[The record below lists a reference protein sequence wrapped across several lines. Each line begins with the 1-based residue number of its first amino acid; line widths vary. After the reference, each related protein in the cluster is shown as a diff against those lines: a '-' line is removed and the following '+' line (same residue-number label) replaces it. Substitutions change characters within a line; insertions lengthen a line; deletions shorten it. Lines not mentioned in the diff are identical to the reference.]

1 MKLLHLDSSPSG
13 ERSVS
18 RHLSAE
24 FVRSWKAAN
33 PGGTVISRDTT
44 TSDIPAVTAEWI
56 GAIHTPEAARTDG
69 QRALLTLAEILI
81 DELVAA
87 DEYVLGVPMHN
98 FSIPATLK
106 LWIDQVA
113 IPNKTFS
120 YATGRPVGLLTAKK
134 ATILIASGGIY
145 DPGTAMVSLNHAEP
159 YLRTIF
165 GFFGVTD
172 VTFLSAGGTS
182 SLNSGG
188 DRQAFLEPLVASVR
202 AQFQMA

>member
-1 MKLLHLDSSPSG
+1 MKLLHLDSSPAG

-24 FVRSWKAAN
+24 FVRNWKIAN
-33 PGGTVISRDTT
+33 PGGSVISRDTT
-44 TSDIPAVTAEWI
+44 TSEIPPVTAEWI
-56 GAIHTPEAARTDG
+56 GAIHTPEAHRTDRQHG
-69 QRALLTLAEILI
+69 LLTLAYSLI
-81 DELVAA
+81 AELLAA

-120 YATGRPVGLLTAKK
+120 YATGRPVGLLTGKK
-134 ATILIASGGIY
+134 ATILIASGGSY

-165 GFFGVTD
+165 GFLGVTD
-172 VTFLSAGGTS
+172 VTFLSAGGTA

-188 DRQAFLEPLVASVR
+188 DRQSFLEPLVNSVR
-202 AQFQMA
+202 AQFQAA